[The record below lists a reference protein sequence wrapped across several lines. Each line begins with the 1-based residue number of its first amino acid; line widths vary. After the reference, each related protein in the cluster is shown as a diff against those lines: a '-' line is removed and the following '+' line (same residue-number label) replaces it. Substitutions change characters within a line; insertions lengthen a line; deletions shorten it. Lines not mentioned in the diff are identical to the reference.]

1 MGKIY
6 LKNTEKCMFII
17 MWGDDHFTGFD
28 TNSLSDNNSVYNNI
42 PRVSTNYSVAQLYSR
57 SNAYYVHRLPCF
69 PQEISDSYSSTWQ
82 SQDVLG
88 RSSPL
93 AAYMYTGFRQVS
105 FNLTFHREMVFD
117 NDAYKNIK
125 TMSKSARESK
135 YDHIQ
140 EIEDI
145 LKALKLACY
154 PLYASNGLVS
164 PTIFFRFGQFTCKG
178 YLESVSYTWKPP
190 IIDNKYMVCDVSIGP
205 IYCSPKSV
213 NEGSASELIRHT
225 SMAPFGN
232 SDDSSESNFEIQG
245 GSTAR

>member
-1 MGKIY
+1 MYKLV
-6 LKNTEKCMFII
+6 LKKGNNYIKSEADWFKYVPPKKNNHWRHEVTIKMLAEYFIAAK
-17 MWGDDHFTGFD
+17 G
-28 TNSLSDNNSVYNNI
+28 YI
-42 PRVSTNYSVAQLYSR
+42 P
-57 SNAYYVHRLPCF
+57 
-69 PQEISDSYSSTWQ
+69 
-82 SQDVLG
+82 
-88 RSSPL
+88 
-93 AAYMYTGFRQVS
+93 
-105 FNLTFHREMVFD
+105 
-117 NDAYKNIK
+117 K
-125 TMSKSARESK
+125 
-135 YDHIQ
+135 

-213 NEGSASELIRHT
+213 NEGSASELIQHT

-232 SDDSSESNFEIQG
+232 SEDSSESNFGIQG